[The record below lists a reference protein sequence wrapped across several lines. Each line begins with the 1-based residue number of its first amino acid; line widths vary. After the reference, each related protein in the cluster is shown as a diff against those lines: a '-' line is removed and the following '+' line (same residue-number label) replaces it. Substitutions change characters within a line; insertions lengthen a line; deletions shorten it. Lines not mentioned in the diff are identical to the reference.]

1 MLRVNSPFL
10 HVKLLRLAHKF
21 ESYQSCRLII
31 FIVND
36 CDALTL
42 SKMTRNCKQ
51 DRIEIDLATECP
63 FESIIQLSKILTQD
77 TVIYEETLHG
87 ISLCDLPNNSFHR
100 NDEQFGKVVGKI

>member
-21 ESYQSCRLII
+21 ESHQSCRLII

-42 SKMTRNCKQ
+42 SN
-51 DRIEIDLATECP
+51 DD
-63 FESIIQLSKILTQD
+63 SQL
-77 TVIYEETLHG
+77 
-87 ISLCDLPNNSFHR
+87 
-100 NDEQFGKVVGKI
+100 